1 MTSANVSVEFFFRTF
16 SVFWASLTSFH
27 WYLLLFSFVCF
38 NFFYLQIKLWCRSFE
53 SSFILFLFFERL
65 FGWWISWL
73 LFFCFLI
80 HYAIKQCCNQ
90 DSSWVCHRAG
100 ALSHLLGCRFSFRG
114 CRGCRGGCRCGCGGC
129 RKRVT
134 ICKCHHLFI
143 IHGHTNTLKWK
154 KRESL
159 NIEMLIC

>member
-16 SVFWASLTSFH
+16 FSLLSIFNFVSLVFIIVQFCFVLTFFIFWSSSSLALSKAR
-27 WYLLLFSFVCF
+27 LFSSCF
-38 NFFYLQIKLWCRSFE
+38 LRDFFGC
-53 SSFILFLFFERL
+53 FLFV
-65 FGWWISWL
+65 
-73 LFFCFLI
+73 CFLI

-143 IHGHTNTLKWK
+143 IHWHTNTLKWK
-154 KRESL
+154 KS
-159 NIEMLIC
+159 

>member
-38 NFFYLQIKLWCRSFE
+38 NFFYLLIKLLSGSFE
-53 SSFILFLFFERL
+53 SSFILFFVFWET
-65 FGWWISWL
+65 FWL
-73 LFFCFLI
+73 LNFLFVCFLI

-114 CRGCRGGCRCGCGGC
+114 CRSRRGGCRCGCGGC

-143 IHGHTNTLKWK
+143 IHWHTNTLKWK
-154 KRESL
+154 KKKV
-159 NIEMLIC
+159 

>member
-38 NFFYLQIKLWCRSFE
+38 NFFFIFW
-53 SSFILFLFFERL
+53 SSSGLALSKAHLFSSCFLRDFFGCFLFVCL
-65 FGWWISWL
+65 FV
-73 LFFCFLI
+73 CFLI

-143 IHGHTNTLKWK
+143 IHWHTNTLKWK
-154 KRESL
+154 KKKV
-159 NIEMLIC
+159 